1 MKRINLLA
9 ILLVLSIVS
18 SAQSFKLGLQASP
31 QVSWMN
37 SSNADI
43 LNSQVRLGLK
53 YGVEADIFI
62 VPGIP
67 RYCLNTGLFV
77 SNNSFKTHYS
87 AGESFQVGGKTF
99 ADNVEIR
106 YNLNYLEIPL
116 NLKLRTDQFYRFTYY
131 GQFGLSNFINIS
143 AKAVSSDKQLN
154 GVDVNDAVGL
164 YNLAL
169 LMGAGAE
176 YDLGG
181 NTALNIALQYSRGLL
196 DYSTIKSLN
205 ESSRFSSLRL
215 VLGVMF

>member
-43 LNSQVRLGLK
+43 LNSQVRLGIK

-62 VPGIP
+62 IPGIP

-87 AGESFQVGGKTF
+87 SGESFQVGGKTF
-99 ADNVEIR
+99 AENVDIR
-106 YNLNYLEIPL
+106 YNL
-116 NLKLRTDQFYRFTYY
+116 FYRFTYY
-131 GQFGLSNFINIS
+131 GQFGLSNFVNIS
-143 AKAVSSDKQLN
+143 AKAVSSDEQLN
-154 GVDVNDAVGL
+154 GVDVNDALGL

-181 NTALNIALQYSRGLL
+181 NTALNVALQYSRGLL

>member
-1 MKRINLLA
+1 MKRITLLS
-9 ILLVLSIVS
+9 ILFVFSIVS
-18 SAQSFKLGLQASP
+18 SAQNFKLGFQASP

-37 SSNADI
+37 SSNTDI
-43 LNSQVRLGLK
+43 LNSQARLGIK
-53 YGVEADIFI
+53 YGLDADIFI
-62 VPGIP
+62 IPGLP
-67 RYCLNTGLFV
+67 RYCINTGLFV

-87 AGESFQVGGKTF
+87 IGEPFKVGGKTF
-99 ADNVEIR
+99 SDNFDIR
-106 YNLNYLEIPL
+106 FNLNYLEIPL
-116 NLKLRTDQFYRFTYY
+116 DLKLRTDQFYRFTYY

-181 NTALNIALQYSRGLL
+181 NTVLNLGIQYSKGLI
-196 DYSTIKSLN
+196 DYSTIKSLD